1 MFQLIGILFLTSYLK
16 EEKQTDLDLFFR
28 DAIMQ
33 YVEQQSKQGAMISAE
48 LENRISL
55 SQQTTDEN
63 E

>member
-1 MFQLIGILFLTSYLK
+1 
-16 EEKQTDLDLFFR
+16 
-28 DAIMQ
+28 MQ